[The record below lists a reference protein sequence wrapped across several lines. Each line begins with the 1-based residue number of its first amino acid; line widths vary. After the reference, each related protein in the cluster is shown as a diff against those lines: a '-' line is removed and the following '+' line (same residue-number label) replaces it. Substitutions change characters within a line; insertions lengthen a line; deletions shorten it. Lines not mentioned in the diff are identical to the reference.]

1 MQQLCQYAFAIT
13 IPNHSR
19 CIMDSLFVVKFII
32 SSITIFHTINYSLV
46 HGNDAEFGR
55 VITFDNFDHFKVS
68 PQNVQQH

>member
-1 MQQLCQYAFAIT
+1 
-13 IPNHSR
+13 
-19 CIMDSLFVVKFII
+19 MDSLFVVKFII